1 MMLFAQFWHW
11 RLIIRYGIM
20 ETAEGGAVLKE
31 TSPLERAIEYIES
44 RLNENIGLRDVS
56 RETGYSYYHMTRLF
70 SSVLGESVGRYI
82 NRRRLYNASRKL
94 IHSNQRVID
103 IALDCGFESP
113 EAFSRAFKAAYG
125 SSPVDYR
132 RAGLD
137 LVVNA
142 KRELV
147 PEDVSHI
154 ANNVSRTPEF
164 VMLKETRVAGLRGT
178 TSLFDNRLPGLW
190 EEFLRLYKDLYA
202 AAGAGYGICE
212 TRQTVYTK
220 DGDVWFAV
228 MVGSPV
234 PDFDG
239 LPPSLSWERK
249 VLRAG
254 KYAVFTHR
262 GTFANLFKTYQYI
275 FGTWLQNT
283 KIELDN
289 REDFEV
295 YEREVLSFDD
305 PGNEVKI
312 YIPVK

>member
-1 MMLFAQFWHW
+1 MKQ
-11 RLIIRYGIM
+11 I
-20 ETAEGGAVLKE
+20 
-31 TSPLERAIEYIES
+31 SPLERAIEYIEQH
-44 RLNENIGLRDVS
+44 LNENIGLSDVS
-56 RETGYSYYHMTRLF
+56 REAGYSYYHMTRLF

-82 NRRRLYNASRKL
+82 NRRRLYNASEKL
-94 IHSNQRVID
+94 IHSDRRVIE
-103 IALDCGFESP
+103 IALECGFESP
-113 EAFSRAFKAAYG
+113 EAFSRAFKAAFG

-142 KRELV
+142 KRELL
-147 PEDVSHI
+147 PEDVGHI
-154 ANNVSRTPEF
+154 ANNISRSPDF
-164 VMLKETRVAGLRGT
+164 VVREETRVAGLRGT
-178 TSLFDNRLPGLW
+178 TALSDNRLPELW
-190 EEFLRLYKDLYA
+190 AEFMRLHKDLFM

-212 TRQTVYTK
+212 TQQTTYTK
-220 DGDVWFAV
+220 DGDVLFAA

-234 PDFDG
+234 NDFES
-239 LPPSLSWERK
+239 LPQSLSLDKK

-275 FGTWLQNT
+275 FGTWLPAAGV
-283 KIELDN
+283 ELDA

-295 YEREVLSFDD
+295 YDREVLSFDA
-305 PGNEVKI
+305 PNNEVKI

>member
-1 MMLFAQFWHW
+1 M
-11 RLIIRYGIM
+11 
-20 ETAEGGAVLKE
+20 KE
-31 TSPLERAIEYIES
+31 ISPLERAIEYIEKH
-44 RLNENIGLRDVS
+44 LNENIGLSDVS

-70 SSVLGESVGRYI
+70 SSVLGESVGHYI
-82 NRRRLYNASRKL
+82 NRRRLYNASKKL
-94 IHSNQRVID
+94 IHSDQRVID

-113 EAFSRAFKAAYG
+113 EGFSRAFKAAFG

-147 PEDVSHI
+147 PEDVGHI
-154 ANNVSRTPEF
+154 ANNISRSPEF
-164 VMLKETRVAGLRGT
+164 VMFEETRVAGLRGT
-178 TSLFDNRLPGLW
+178 TSLADNRLPRLW
-190 EEFLRLYKDLYA
+190 EEFLRLHKDLFL

-212 TRQTVYTK
+212 TQQTTYTK
-220 DGDVWFAV
+220 DGDVLFAV

-234 PDFDG
+234 QDFDD
-239 LPPSLSWERK
+239 LPLSLSLEQK

-254 KYAVFTHR
+254 RYAAFTHR
-262 GTFANLFKTYQYI
+262 GTLANLFKTYQYI
-275 FGTWLQNT
+275 FGTWLQSA
-283 KIELDN
+283 KMELDD

-305 PGNEVKI
+305 PNNEVKI